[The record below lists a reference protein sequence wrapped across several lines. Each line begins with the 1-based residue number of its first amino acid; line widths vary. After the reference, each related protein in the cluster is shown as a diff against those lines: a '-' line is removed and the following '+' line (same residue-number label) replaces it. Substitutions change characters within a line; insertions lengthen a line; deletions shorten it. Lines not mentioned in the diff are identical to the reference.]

1 MGEARS
7 PQQPSGFASPG
18 ECATA
23 SLMVMR
29 APIFPSEPV
38 VSIGLLADAEQ
49 IRFTLMGEFRTPDGR
64 IVPPG
69 RYRATPHPA
78 GIEIRDAQERLVG
91 TGATFLLRPMNPAMA
106 IFALEEVPIGKGFH
120 WERKE
125 AQRYAG
131 TLTIRVSSS
140 LSETSRRL
148 TVINEIPAETYLK
161 SVISSEMSARA
172 PVEFLKAHAIIS
184 RSWLLANL
192 ARRANEEEPS
202 PLLPERETSE
212 TPELEIRRWTNR
224 TAHREFDVCADDH
237 CQRYYGL
244 APVTSDA
251 AIAAVTETRG
261 QVLTFDGQVCDARFS
276 KCCGGATEA
285 YRSAWE
291 DRDVPYLQGGR
302 FDGAEW
308 PANFPR
314 PLTIEA
320 HAITWIM
327 GSPPAY
333 CHMTN
338 SRRLDDLLPEVDR
351 PTRDFFRWERTLE
364 QEELQALVQARL
376 GLDLGAIRQLEPL
389 ERGASSRLVR
399 LRIVGERG
407 SVIVGKELEIR
418 RVLSWTC
425 LYSSAFIV
433 FPEDVRRGTPR
444 RFRLRGAG
452 WGHGVGLC
460 QIGAAIMAQQGRT
473 HREILAHYYAPAEI
487 ALAYT

>member
-7 PQQPSGFASPG
+7 WERPVGLRPILSPI
-18 ECATA
+18 A
-23 SLMVMR
+23 MR
-29 APIFPSEPV
+29 EPLFSSEPV
-38 VSIGLLADAEQ
+38 ISIGLLSDAEQ
-49 IRFTLMGEFRTPDGR
+49 VRFALAGEFRTPEGK

-69 RYRATPHPA
+69 RYRVIPHRDPLS
-78 GIEIRDAQERLVG
+78 IEIRDAQGRLVESA
-91 TGATFLLRPMNPAMA
+91 ATFSLSPLNPTTAT
-106 IFALEEVPIGKGFH
+106 FALEDVLIGKGFH

-125 AQRYAG
+125 AQSYAG
-131 TLTIRVSSS
+131 TLTIR
-140 LSETSRRL
+140 LSPSAPERSPRL

-172 PVEFLKAHAIIS
+172 PMEFLKAHAIIS

-192 ARRANEEEPS
+192 ARRVGGEESSSSPS
-202 PLLPERETSE
+202 GGDSSGM
-212 TPELEIRRWTNR
+212 PELEIRRWADR

-244 APVTSDA
+244 APMTDEAVA
-251 AIAAVTETRG
+251 AAVAETRG
-261 QVLTFDGQVCDARFS
+261 QVLIFNGRVCDARFS

-291 DRDVPYLQGGR
+291 DRDVPYLSGGR
-302 FDGAEW
+302 FDGVEW
-308 PANFPR
+308 PASFPH
-314 PLTIEA
+314 PLTVEA
-320 HAITWIM
+320 HAVAWIM

-333 CHMTN
+333 CHTPDP
-338 SRRLDDLLPEVDR
+338 RVLEDILPEVDR
-351 PTRDFFRWERTLE
+351 PTRDFFRWARTLD
-364 QEELQALVQARL
+364 QEELQALVAARF
-376 GLDLGAIRQLEPL
+376 GLDLGAIRHLEPL

-418 RVLSWTC
+418 RALSWTH
-425 LYSSAFIV
+425 LYSSAFV
-433 FPEDVRRGTPR
+433 AFPEDVRRGIPR

-460 QIGAAIMAQQGRT
+460 QIGAAVMARQGRT
-473 HREILAHYYAPAEI
+473 HREILAHYYAPAELG
-487 ALAYT
+487 LAYA

>member
-1 MGEARS
+1 MVS
-7 PQQPSGFASPG
+7 V
-18 ECATA
+18 
-23 SLMVMR
+23 SL
-29 APIFPSEPV
+29 
-38 VSIGLLADAEQ
+38 LTDAEQ
-49 IRFTLMGEFRTPDGR
+49 IRFTLTGEFRTPKGR

-78 GIEIRDAQERLVG
+78 GIELRDAQDRLVG
-91 TGATFLLRPMNPAMA
+91 IAATFSLSPMNPAMA
-106 IFALEEVPIGKGFH
+106 VFTLEDVPIGKGFH
-120 WERKE
+120 WEQK
-125 AQRYAG
+125 ATQSYAG
-131 TLTIRVSSS
+131 TLTIRASPSI
-140 LSETSRRL
+140 SEASGRL

-172 PVEFLKAHAIIS
+172 PVEFLKAHAVIS

-192 ARRANEEEPS
+192 ARRANEGESPPPPS
-202 PLLPERETSE
+202 EREAPE
-212 TPELEIRRWTNR
+212 TPEPEIRRWTNR
-224 TAHREFDVCADDH
+224 TTHREFDVCADDH

-244 APVTSDA
+244 SPVTSDA
-251 AIAAVTETRG
+251 AMAAVAETHG
-261 QVLTFDGQVCDARFS
+261 QVLTFHGHVCDARFS
-276 KCCGGATEA
+276 KCCGGATED

-291 DRDVPYLQGGR
+291 DRDVPYLRGGR
-302 FDGAEW
+302 FDGVEW
-308 PANFPR
+308 PANFPH

-320 HAITWIM
+320 HAVTWIM
-327 GSPPAY
+327 GFPPAY

-338 SRRLDDLLPEVDR
+338 SRELDDLLPEIDR

-364 QEELQALVQARL
+364 QEELQALVKGRL
-376 GLDLGAIRQLEPL
+376 GLDLGAIRRLEPL

-399 LRIVGERG
+399 LRLVGERR
-407 SVIVGKELEIR
+407 SVVVGKELEIR

-425 LYSSAFIV
+425 LYSSAFVV
-433 FPEDVRRGTPR
+433 FPEDVRWGIPR

-473 HREILAHYYAPAEI
+473 YREILAHYYAPAEI